1 MAEDKPAFMEEEE
14 EGMMEEEAPEE
25 ESADKPD
32 IDVDIEVEEST
43 DFASPT
49 EAMAAAIK
57 EHGAD
62 PDKLMAWFDEY
73 GYELKKKDGEMEM
86 GMEDMMGAEEPP
98 MVMDLVS
105 MRNNAASKAMEG
117 M

>member
-1 MAEDKPAFMEEEE
+1 MAEEKPAFMEEEE
-14 EGMMEEEAPEE
+14 EGMMEEAPEE
-25 ESADKPD
+25 EASDEPK
-32 IDVDIEVEEST
+32 IDVDVEIEEST
-43 DFASPT
+43 DFASPS
-49 EAMAAAIK
+49 EALAAAIK

-62 PDKLMAWFDEY
+62 PDKLIAWFDEF

-86 GMEDMMGAEEPP
+86 GMEDMMGGGEPP